1 MQMLVASWDA
11 VWTKTVLNCFRKSK
25 ILSESQ
31 KAAKAEEDYPFKEED
46 IENQRL
52 VQPDLVSGNMDA
64 ASFTDGDAEN
74 LAVQPPPSDT
84 EIVAKL
90 LEMEDVS
97 NDNKN
102 AVKTDD
108 DPVNCPDRN
117 ELLQI
122 IDTMQRISLFS
133 KDDVIVPS

>member
-31 KAAKAEEDYPFKEED
+31 KAAKAEEDYPFKEEE

-64 ASFTDGDAEN
+64 ASLPT
-74 LAVQPPPSDT
+74 V
-84 EIVAKL
+84 
-90 LEMEDVS
+90 
-97 NDNKN
+97 
-102 AVKTDD
+102 
-108 DPVNCPDRN
+108 
-117 ELLQI
+117 
-122 IDTMQRISLFS
+122 MQKI
-133 KDDVIVPS
+133 

>member
-31 KAAKAEEDYPFKEED
+31 KAAKAEEDYPFKEEE

-97 NDNKN
+97 NDNDNTIKIE
-102 AVKTDD
+102 DE
-108 DPVNCPDRN
+108 PVHCLGRN
-117 ELLQI
+117 ELLRI
-122 IDTMQRISLFS
+122 IETMQKISLFL
-133 KDDVIVPS
+133 KDIAIV